1 MNCQWPLFVE
11 YSMFDKHE
19 TLMKDLDF
27 GPKVE
32 TQETENK

>member
-11 YSMFDKHE
+11 YSMFDKNE

-27 GPKVE
+27 GPKAE
-32 TQETENK
+32 TQEMENK